1 MFNTLLS
8 KELTRKEFLKY
19 LGLLFL
25 AVTGISGLMHT
36 LSNPRLL
43 DPHGRQSGFGYGA
56 YGGRRKAS

>member
-25 AVTGISGLMHT
+25 AVTGVSGLMHT

-43 DPHGRQSGFGYGA
+43 DPRVRQSGFGYGA
-56 YGGRRKAS
+56 YGGRRKAI